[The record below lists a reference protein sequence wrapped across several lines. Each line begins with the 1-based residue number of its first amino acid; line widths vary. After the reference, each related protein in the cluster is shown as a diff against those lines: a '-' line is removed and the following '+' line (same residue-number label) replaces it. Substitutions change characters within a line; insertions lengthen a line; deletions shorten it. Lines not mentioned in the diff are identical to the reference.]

1 MTERSSIESY
11 DRDLR
16 HNVWNL
22 SRKLAGLSK
31 DDGFDDISLQSTVRE
46 HLAAVLCSGS
56 YRNSRL
62 LILVG

>member
-31 DDGFDDISLQSTVRE
+31 DDGFDDISLHSTV
-46 HLAAVLCSGS
+46 
-56 YRNSRL
+56 
-62 LILVG
+62 